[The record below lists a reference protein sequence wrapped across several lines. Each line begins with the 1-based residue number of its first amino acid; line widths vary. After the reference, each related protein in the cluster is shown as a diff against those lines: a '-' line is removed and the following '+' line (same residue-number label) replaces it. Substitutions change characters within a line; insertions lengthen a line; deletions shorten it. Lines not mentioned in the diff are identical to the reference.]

1 MKEDHRR
8 SAEEQPLKEVIEK
21 FLKAYAWD
29 GKMKE
34 MDLVA
39 AWPELMGIAV
49 ANRTKEIRIQNKK
62 LFLTIDSS
70 VVVVTDNV
78 TVWPT
83 WLVKLIVSG
92 FHVATLFRAHNSRL
106 PLGTVTPLIAIWAVS

>member
-8 SAEEQPLKEVIEK
+8 SAEEQPLKEIIDK

-34 MDLVA
+34 MDLVG

-62 LFLTIDSS
+62 LYLTIDSA
-70 VVVVTDNV
+70 VMREELLLGKQIIIDRLNEYAGQE
-78 TVWPT
+78 
-83 WLVKLIVSG
+83 IV
-92 FHVATLFRAHNSRL
+92 ND
-106 PLGTVTPLIAIWAVS
+106 IWFA

>member
-8 SAEEQPLKEVIEK
+8 SAEEQPLKEVIDK

-34 MDLVA
+34 MDIVA

-62 LFLTIDSS
+62 LYLTIDSS
-70 VVVVTDNV
+70 VMREELLLGKQIIIDRLNDYAGQEIVTD
-78 TVWPT
+78 
-83 WLVKLIVSG
+83 
-92 FHVATLFRAHNSRL
+92 
-106 PLGTVTPLIAIWAVS
+106 IWFA

>member
-8 SAEEQPLKEVIEK
+8 SAEEQPLKEVIDK
-21 FLKAYAWD
+21 FLNAFGWG

-34 MDLVA
+34 MDVVA
-39 AWPELMGIAV
+39 AWPQLMGVAV

-70 VVVVTDNV
+70 VMREE
-78 TVWPT
+78 
-83 WLVKLIVSG
+83 LL
-92 FHVATLFRAHNSRL
+92 
-106 PLGTVTPLIAIWAVS
+106 LGKQIIIDRINEYAGQEIINDIWFS

>member
-62 LFLTIDSS
+62 LFLRIDSS
-70 VVVVTDNV
+70 VMREELLLGKQIIIDRLNEYAGQEIVTD
-78 TVWPT
+78 
-83 WLVKLIVSG
+83 
-92 FHVATLFRAHNSRL
+92 
-106 PLGTVTPLIAIWAVS
+106 IWFA

>member
-8 SAEEQPLKEVIEK
+8 SAEEQPLKEIIDK

-39 AWPELMGIAV
+39 AWPELMGITV

-62 LFLTIDSS
+62 LYLTIDSS
-70 VVVVTDNV
+70 VMREELLLGKQIIIDRLNEYAGQEIVTD
-78 TVWPT
+78 
-83 WLVKLIVSG
+83 
-92 FHVATLFRAHNSRL
+92 
-106 PLGTVTPLIAIWAVS
+106 IWFA

>member
-8 SAEEQPLKEVIEK
+8 SAEEQPLKEVIDK

-34 MDLVA
+34 MDVVA

-49 ANRTKEIRIQNKK
+49 ANRTKEIRIQSKK
-62 LFLTIDSS
+62 LYLTIDSS
-70 VVVVTDNV
+70 VMREELLLGKQIIIDRLNQYAGQE
-78 TVWPT
+78 
-83 WLVKLIVSG
+83 IV
-92 FHVATLFRAHNSRL
+92 ND
-106 PLGTVTPLIAIWAVS
+106 IWFT

>member
-8 SAEEQPLKEVIEK
+8 SAEEQPLKEVIDK

-34 MDLVA
+34 MDVVA

-49 ANRTKEIRIQNKK
+49 ANRTKEIRIQSKK
-62 LFLTIDSS
+62 LYLTIDSS
-70 VVVVTDNV
+70 VMREELLLGKQIIIDRLNQYAGQE
-78 TVWPT
+78 
-83 WLVKLIVSG
+83 IV
-92 FHVATLFRAHNSRL
+92 ND
-106 PLGTVTPLIAIWAVS
+106 IWFA

>member
-21 FLKAYAWD
+21 LFKAYAWD

-34 MDLVA
+34 LEVVK
-39 AWPELMGIAV
+39 AWPELMGVAV

-62 LFLTIDSS
+62 LYLTIDSS
-70 VVVVTDNV
+70 VMREE
-78 TVWPT
+78 
-83 WLVKLIVSG
+83 LLLGKQIIIQ
-92 FHVATLFRAHNSRL
+92 RL
-106 PLGTVTPLIAIWAVS
+106 NDFAGQEIINDIWFS

>member
-70 VVVVTDNV
+70 VMREELLLGKQIIIDRLNEYAGQEIVTD
-78 TVWPT
+78 
-83 WLVKLIVSG
+83 
-92 FHVATLFRAHNSRL
+92 
-106 PLGTVTPLIAIWAVS
+106 IWFA

>member
-1 MKEDHRR
+1 MQEDHRR
-8 SAEEQPLKEVIEK
+8 SSEEQPLKEVIDK

-34 MDLVA
+34 MDVVA

-49 ANRTKEIRIQNKK
+49 ANRTKEIRIQHKK

-70 VVVVTDNV
+70 VMREELLLGKQIIIDRINDYAGKEIITD
-78 TVWPT
+78 
-83 WLVKLIVSG
+83 
-92 FHVATLFRAHNSRL
+92 
-106 PLGTVTPLIAIWAVS
+106 IWFS

>member
-70 VVVVTDNV
+70 VMREELLLGKQIIIDRINDYAGQEIVTD
-78 TVWPT
+78 
-83 WLVKLIVSG
+83 
-92 FHVATLFRAHNSRL
+92 
-106 PLGTVTPLIAIWAVS
+106 IWFA

>member
-8 SAEEQPLKEVIEK
+8 SAEEQPLKEVIDK

-34 MDLVA
+34 MDVVA
-39 AWPELMGIAV
+39 AWPQLMGVAV

-70 VVVVTDNV
+70 VMREELLLGKQIIIDRINEYAGQQIIND
-78 TVWPT
+78 VWF
-83 WLVKLIVSG
+83 S
-92 FHVATLFRAHNSRL
+92 
-106 PLGTVTPLIAIWAVS
+106 

>member
-21 FLKAYAWD
+21 FLKAYSWD

-70 VVVVTDNV
+70 VMREELLLGKQIIIDRLNDYAGQEIVTD
-78 TVWPT
+78 
-83 WLVKLIVSG
+83 
-92 FHVATLFRAHNSRL
+92 
-106 PLGTVTPLIAIWAVS
+106 IWFA

>member
-8 SAEEQPLKEVIEK
+8 TAEEQPLKEIIDK

-62 LFLTIDSS
+62 LYLTIDSS
-70 VVVVTDNV
+70 VMREELLLGKQIIIDRLNEFAGQEIVTD
-78 TVWPT
+78 
-83 WLVKLIVSG
+83 
-92 FHVATLFRAHNSRL
+92 
-106 PLGTVTPLIAIWAVS
+106 IWFA

>member
-34 MDLVA
+34 MEVVA
-39 AWPELMGIAV
+39 AWSELMGAAV

-70 VVVVTDNV
+70 VMREE
-78 TVWPT
+78 
-83 WLVKLIVSG
+83 LL
-92 FHVATLFRAHNSRL
+92 
-106 PLGTVTPLIAIWAVS
+106 LGKQIIIQRVNEFAGQEIINDIWFS

>member
-8 SAEEQPLKEVIEK
+8 SAEEQPLKEVIDK

-34 MDLVA
+34 MDVVA

-62 LFLTIDSS
+62 LYLTIDSS
-70 VVVVTDNV
+70 VMREELLLGKQIIIDRLNDYAGQE
-78 TVWPT
+78 
-83 WLVKLIVSG
+83 IV
-92 FHVATLFRAHNSRL
+92 ND
-106 PLGTVTPLIAIWAVS
+106 IWFA

>member
-8 SAEEQPLKEVIEK
+8 SAEEQPLKEIIDK

-62 LFLTIDSS
+62 LYLTIDSS
-70 VVVVTDNV
+70 VMREELLLGKQIIIDRLNEYAGQE
-78 TVWPT
+78 
-83 WLVKLIVSG
+83 IV
-92 FHVATLFRAHNSRL
+92 ND
-106 PLGTVTPLIAIWAVS
+106 IWFA

>member
-34 MDLVA
+34 MDIVA

-70 VVVVTDNV
+70 VMREELLLGKQIIIDRLNDYAGQEIVTD
-78 TVWPT
+78 
-83 WLVKLIVSG
+83 
-92 FHVATLFRAHNSRL
+92 
-106 PLGTVTPLIAIWAVS
+106 IWFA

>member
-8 SAEEQPLKEVIEK
+8 SAEEQPLKEIIDK

-62 LFLTIDSS
+62 LYLTIDSS
-70 VVVVTDNV
+70 VMREELLLGKQIIIDRLNEYAGQEIVTD
-78 TVWPT
+78 
-83 WLVKLIVSG
+83 
-92 FHVATLFRAHNSRL
+92 
-106 PLGTVTPLIAIWAVS
+106 IWFA

>member
-8 SAEEQPLKEVIEK
+8 SAEEQPLKEIIDK

-62 LFLTIDSS
+62 LYLAIDSS
-70 VVVVTDNV
+70 VMREELLLGKQIIIDRLNEYAGQEIVTD
-78 TVWPT
+78 
-83 WLVKLIVSG
+83 
-92 FHVATLFRAHNSRL
+92 
-106 PLGTVTPLIAIWAVS
+106 IWFA

>member
-70 VVVVTDNV
+70 VMREELLLGKQIIIDRINEYAGQEIVTD
-78 TVWPT
+78 
-83 WLVKLIVSG
+83 
-92 FHVATLFRAHNSRL
+92 
-106 PLGTVTPLIAIWAVS
+106 IWFA

>member
-8 SAEEQPLKEVIEK
+8 SAEEQPLKEIIDK

-62 LFLTIDSS
+62 LYLTIDSS
-70 VVVVTDNV
+70 VMREELLLGKQIIIDRLNEYAGQEVVTD
-78 TVWPT
+78 
-83 WLVKLIVSG
+83 
-92 FHVATLFRAHNSRL
+92 
-106 PLGTVTPLIAIWAVS
+106 IWFA

>member
-1 MKEDHRR
+1 MKDDHRR

-62 LFLTIDSS
+62 LLLTIDSS
-70 VVVVTDNV
+70 VMREELLLGKQIIIDRLNDYAGQEIVTD
-78 TVWPT
+78 
-83 WLVKLIVSG
+83 
-92 FHVATLFRAHNSRL
+92 
-106 PLGTVTPLIAIWAVS
+106 IWFA

>member
-8 SAEEQPLKEVIEK
+8 SAEEQPLKEIIDK

-49 ANRTKEIRIQNKK
+49 ANRTKEIRVQNKK
-62 LFLTIDSS
+62 LYLTIDSS
-70 VVVVTDNV
+70 VMREELLLGKQIIIDRLNEYAGQE
-78 TVWPT
+78 
-83 WLVKLIVSG
+83 IV
-92 FHVATLFRAHNSRL
+92 ND
-106 PLGTVTPLIAIWAVS
+106 IWFA

>member
-1 MKEDHRR
+1 
-8 SAEEQPLKEVIEK
+8 
-21 FLKAYAWD
+21 
-29 GKMKE
+29 MKE

-70 VVVVTDNV
+70 VMREELLLGKQIIIDRLNDYAGQEIVTD
-78 TVWPT
+78 
-83 WLVKLIVSG
+83 
-92 FHVATLFRAHNSRL
+92 
-106 PLGTVTPLIAIWAVS
+106 IWFA

>member
-8 SAEEQPLKEVIEK
+8 SAEEQPLKEVIDK

-34 MDLVA
+34 MDIVA

-70 VVVVTDNV
+70 VMREELLLGKQIIIDRLNDFAGQEIVTD
-78 TVWPT
+78 
-83 WLVKLIVSG
+83 
-92 FHVATLFRAHNSRL
+92 
-106 PLGTVTPLIAIWAVS
+106 IWFA

>member
-8 SAEEQPLKEVIEK
+8 SAEEQPLKEIIDK

-62 LFLTIDSS
+62 LYLTIDSS
-70 VVVVTDNV
+70 VMREELLLGKQIIIDRLNEYAGQEIVTD
-78 TVWPT
+78 
-83 WLVKLIVSG
+83 
-92 FHVATLFRAHNSRL
+92 
-106 PLGTVTPLIAIWAVS
+106 IWFT

>member
-70 VVVVTDNV
+70 VMREELLLGKQIIIDRLNEYAGQEVVTD
-78 TVWPT
+78 
-83 WLVKLIVSG
+83 
-92 FHVATLFRAHNSRL
+92 
-106 PLGTVTPLIAIWAVS
+106 IWFA

>member
-8 SAEEQPLKEVIEK
+8 SAEEQPLKEVIDK

-34 MDLVA
+34 MEVIA
-39 AWPELMGIAV
+39 AWPELMGVAV

-70 VVVVTDNV
+70 VMREE
-78 TVWPT
+78 
-83 WLVKLIVSG
+83 LLLGKQIIIQ
-92 FHVATLFRAHNSRL
+92 RL
-106 PLGTVTPLIAIWAVS
+106 NEYAGQEIINDIWFS

>member
-8 SAEEQPLKEVIEK
+8 SAEEQPLKEIIDK

-62 LFLTIDSS
+62 LYLTIDSA
-70 VVVVTDNV
+70 VMREELLLGKQIIIDRLNEYAGQEVVTD
-78 TVWPT
+78 
-83 WLVKLIVSG
+83 
-92 FHVATLFRAHNSRL
+92 
-106 PLGTVTPLIAIWAVS
+106 IWFA